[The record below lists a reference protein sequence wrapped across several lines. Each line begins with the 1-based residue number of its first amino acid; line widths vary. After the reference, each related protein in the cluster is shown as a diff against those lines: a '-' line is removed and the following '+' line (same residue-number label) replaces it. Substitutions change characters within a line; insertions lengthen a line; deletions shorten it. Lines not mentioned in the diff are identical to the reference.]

1 MGACLSTQRERDNA
15 QWEAVRAQ
23 KLAEV
28 QEITAALR
36 ATPFFLQLS
45 DAELEVRSCST
56 VPHVSCTLPPVFVS
70 RVLPRLAFILA
81 HVAGRMYHSRSL
93 IFHIHP
99 ILCFGCAQEFAGYFE
114 LQTFKAGNVIMR
126 EGDPADTFY
135 VIGSGAVE
143 SYVYEGHRHQHHQH
157 HHQQSEHQS
166 GALVGKGPSS
176 SIDEIDDDECD
187 DDNDYAM
194 QAVEAL
200 PPASSSATTAAA
212 AVAATPSTEKEFA
225 PIVAGASP
233 TNSKS
238 TSGGS
243 ARQSLFSAPDEIA
256 MSVQKQRRQ
265 TVVMGPENQ
274 KVACFRRLCLRVA
287 FASFLPSLA
296 IFPRLAVKFL
306 ANAARLISL
315 FSL

>member
-1 MGACLSTQRERDNA
+1 MWLAACESISD
-15 QWEAVRAQ
+15 RAN
-23 KLAEV
+23 KY
-28 QEITAALR
+28 R
-36 ATPFFLQLS
+36 
-45 DAELEVRSCST
+45 R
-56 VPHVSCTLPPVFVS
+56 
-70 RVLPRLAFILA
+70 RN
-81 HVAGRMYHSRSL
+81 L

-99 ILCFGCAQEFAGYFE
+99 TLCFGCFAAQEFAGYFE

-143 SYVYEGHRHQHHQH
+143 SYVYEGHKHQHHQ
-157 HHQQSEHQS
+157 QQNEHQS

-176 SIDEIDDDECD
+176 SIDEIDDEDCD
-187 DDNDYAM
+187 DDDYAM
-194 QAVEAL
+194 QAVDVL
-200 PPASSSATTAAA
+200 PPASSSATAAA
-212 AVAATPSTEKEFA
+212 AAAAAATPSTEKEFA

-238 TSGGS
+238 TSGGG

-274 KVACFRRLCLRVA
+274 KVACFRRRCLRVY
-287 FASFLPSLA
+287 FASSL
-296 IFPRLAVKFL
+296 L
-306 ANAARLISL
+306 NN
-315 FSL
+315 FSSPCL